1 MEAVGKALK
10 ASIVAFF
17 LFCFVAS
24 AAASVNSVD
33 TIAFEE
39 DGQRIHLS
47 YTSSFTTD
55 EINVYLSESEIES
68 ETGAV
73 AEVPITFDVSHQETY
88 AKYPT
93 QDTGLTSI
101 TGWDAVHTT
110 VGSKQELWDWVT
122 TNCADTNDAGEFTVD
137 GYGTTDVEARASR
150 WYDYWSGSYKYDIY
164 CWQRNGYYG
173 AVADIGSPNE
183 IFRTEWRL
191 QAGDK
196 NPQTA
201 VITNGVGG
209 AGRTSNLGRYATI
222 RWDGS
227 LTTGE
232 NPTLVDDEL
241 ALHKNSFQNG
251 WRVISERRYDEYRS
265 FVQNNAVDLLKEW
278 GSGNNNEDHI
288 ETEMNNKAEQAASEF
303 TESPLSDAQVS
314 RSSWQRG
321 AFKLD
326 MDREHLYPMFD
337 VEVDAGPQAYATI
350 YRPIGEPKIVSTSSA
365 EFGEIGEGTISV
377 DVKNAGE
384 AEGSFSARIDSC
396 GQYFSGNS
404 LQDTQTV
411 SSGSTATFDF
421 RVSFTSTSLTQSEF
435 SDQCKIVVEDT
446 GSGKEVSTSVQVTAT
461 QEDECTVEDETKKEK
476 EINGERVDV
485 IYVCTN
491 GLDPLGE
498 EDEVCDT
505 DEEARYINDDVQWE
519 CRGEDSP
526 PGTGGGGAWTLP
538 GLGWE
543 VDSPAS
549 DLGSIWSGEAG
560 AMTWAQ
566 ILLSFVAFLI
576 GFAIGGVFIGKWV
589 DALATEFIPVGGAA
603 VRLALGLVVGGMTFM
618 MVYQLVTDPMGF
630 LLTIVGLA
638 VGGYLYISGS
648 TPDVE
653 L

>member
-1 MEAVGKALK
+1 MEAVGKGLK
-10 ASIVAFF
+10 ASVVALF

-33 TIAFEE
+33 TITFEE
-39 DGQRIHLS
+39 DGQKLHIG

-55 EINVYLSESEIES
+55 EINVYLGESEIES

-73 AEVPITFDVSHQETY
+73 AEVPITFGVSHQETY

-110 VGSKQELWDWVT
+110 VSSKQELWDWVT
-122 TNCADTNDAGEFTVD
+122 TNCVDTNDAGEFTVD

-150 WYDYWSGSYKYDIY
+150 WYDYWAGTYKYDIY
-164 CWQRNGYYG
+164 CWQRNGYHG

-209 AGRTSNLGRYATI
+209 AGRTSNLGRHATI

-232 NPTLVDDEL
+232 NPPLVDDEL
-241 ALHKNSFQNG
+241 ALHKNSFQDG
-251 WRVISERRYDEYRS
+251 WRIISERRYDEYRS
-265 FVQNNAVDLLKEW
+265 FVQNNAYDLLGDW
-278 GSGNNNEDHI
+278 GAGRTTESHI
-288 ETEMNNKAEQAASEF
+288 ESELNGKAEQAASEF
-303 TESPLSDAQVS
+303 SESPLSDAEVS
-314 RSSWQRG
+314 DSSWESG
-321 AFKLD
+321 SFKLD

-337 VEVDAGPQAYATI
+337 VEIDAGPQAYATI
-350 YRPIGEPKIVSTSSA
+350 YRPVGEPEIVSTSSA
-365 EFGEIGEGTISV
+365 EFGEIGDGMISV

-384 AEGSFSARIDSC
+384 EEGSFSARIDTC
-396 GQYFSGNS
+396 GDYFSGNS
-404 LQDTQTV
+404 LQNTKTV
-411 SSGSTATFDF
+411 SPGETVTFDF

-446 GSGKEVSTSVQVTAT
+446 GSGEEVSTSIQVTAT
-461 QEDECTVEDETKKEK
+461 QEDECTTGEETKKEK
-476 EINGERVDV
+476 QVGGETVDV
-485 IYVCTN
+485 IKVCTN
-491 GLDPLGE
+491 GLKLE
-498 EDEVCDT
+498 EDEVCSA
-505 DEEARYINDDVQWE
+505 DEEARYINDDVQYE
-519 CRGEDSP
+519 CRAEGSKT
-526 PGTGGGGAWTLP
+526 GAGGGQWTVP
-538 GLGWE
+538 GLGWK

-549 DLGSIWSGEAG
+549 DLKDIWSGNAG
-560 AMTWAQ
+560 AITYFQ
-566 ILLSFVAFLI
+566 LFLSFIAFLG
-576 GFAIGGVFIGKWV
+576 GFALVGIKLGGIIDG
-589 DALATEFIPVGGAA
+589 LTTEFIPVSNAV
-603 VRLALGLVVGGMTFM
+603 VRLVIGLVGGGLAFL
-618 MVYQLVTDPMGF
+618 MVYQFVTDPIGF
-630 LLTIVGLA
+630 ILTIVGLI
-638 VGGYLYISGS
+638 GLGYLYISAS
-648 TPDVE
+648 TPDIN